1 MSLIIRRTSRI
12 TTAIELTEANLSR
25 LKDDLEA
32 NEYLEEMDDFETF
45 EELAAIVENDPNAA
59 TLVFEVLINSPGYAA
74 PSESFSDDSVFSA
87 TYN

>member
-32 NEYLEEMDDFETF
+32 NEYLEEMDNFETL
-45 EELAAIVENDPNAA
+45 ETISA
-59 TLVFEVLINSPGYAA
+59 
-74 PSESFSDDSVFSA
+74 SVPR
-87 TYN
+87 